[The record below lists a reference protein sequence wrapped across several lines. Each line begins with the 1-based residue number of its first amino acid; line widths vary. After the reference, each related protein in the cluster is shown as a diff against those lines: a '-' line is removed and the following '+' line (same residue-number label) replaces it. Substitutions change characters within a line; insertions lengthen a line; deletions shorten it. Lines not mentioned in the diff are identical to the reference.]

1 MAMTYRSEPG
11 LYSDVIFSHTLY
23 FNIDTPAHLESFINP
38 KKRAA
43 DMRYFHDCLAKF
55 QAPADELCPF
65 FEVVDNRSFAFSK
78 LYVYMSRTQ
87 DFSLAAIKAYLPDAG
102 TMLRELRGFY
112 LSEKESCEEDDLK
125 AGCQSV
131 AALNVSPLVKFHL
144 LAMVIE
150 PEPYYEL
157 LFASLEKRVEEMQAY
172 YRANRAQIS
181 AVKNAIKFSEIA
193 EYLEK
198 CMGLDAQE
206 LSPDMAYSVMLI
218 GKNAVRYVAGE
229 EPFIILGYDYPA
241 RMAMLIAEAVQ
252 PDIVKI
258 GKALSEEKRVT
269 ILQLLLA
276 EPEITAQQL
285 LRRLELSMTATHYH
299 LEMLMQAGMLLARNE
314 GRTIY
319 YSLNREF
326 FDRAPIVFE
335 KFNSKEDFD
344 R

>member
-1 MAMTYRSEPG
+1 MTYQLAPG

-23 FNIDTPAHLESFINP
+23 FNIDSPEKLESFLNP

-55 QAPADELCPF
+55 EAPAEELCPF
-65 FEVVDNRSFAFSK
+65 FEVVDHRSFAFTK
-78 LYVYMSRTQ
+78 IYDHMCRTQ
-87 DFSLAAIKAYLPDAG
+87 DFSLGAVKAYLPDEQA
-102 TMLRELRGFY
+102 MLRKVYAFFLPEDAPFDT
-112 LSEKESCEEDDLK
+112 DDLK
-125 AGCQSV
+125 AIKGCV
-131 AALNVSPLVKFHL
+131 AALDVSPLVKFHL
-144 LAMVIE
+144 LAMVID
-150 PEPYYEL
+150 PLTYYEA
-157 LFASLEKRVEEMQAY
+157 LFVSLEKRIAECEAY
-172 YRANRAQIS
+172 YKANRAQLE
-181 AVKNAIKFSEIA
+181 AAKKTVKLADVTEFLS
-193 EYLEK
+193 K
-198 CMGLDAQE
+198 CYGVEPQDV
-206 LSPDMAYSVMLI
+206 PRDMAYSVMLI
-218 GKNAVRYVAGE
+218 GKNAVRYVAGDT
-229 EPFIILGYDYPA
+229 PFIVLGFDYPA
-241 RMAMLIAEAVQ
+241 RMAMLIGEAIQ

-276 EPEITAQQL
+276 EHEITAQQL

-326 FDRAPIVFE
+326 FDRAPMVFD
-335 KFNSKEDFD
+335 KFNSKENFE